1 MIPKLAIYATW
12 YWQVYEMIEKWSSEP
27 YSIQEF
33 GIVAFWED

>member
-12 YWQVYEMIEKWSSEP
+12 HWQVYEIIEKWSSKP

-33 GIVAFWED
+33 GIVAF